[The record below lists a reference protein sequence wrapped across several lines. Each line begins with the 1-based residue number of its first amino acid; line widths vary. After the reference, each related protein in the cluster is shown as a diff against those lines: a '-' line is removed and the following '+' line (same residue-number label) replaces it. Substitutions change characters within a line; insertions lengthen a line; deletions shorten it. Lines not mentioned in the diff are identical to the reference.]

1 MPTSPPLP
9 QSMLSSSPTAPNK
22 YLSIPKNRLLGVHA
36 TTDHTSE
43 TQFNGWQ
50 KKFHEVTTAFNNSP
64 LSQRIGQTVDLEIFA
79 LKLRGVGGDHAA
91 DQLKTTR
98 KMQDWKKE
106 MTYLSLACNHLTS
119 GPEPSHAL
127 QNLTLEVTASVI
139 AAAGG
144 LTAWEELSVEDRV
157 GSFAAK
163 LRTAM
168 MNVGKDVYAELP
180 AEEKRPLDL
189 FVRLGCAMHKDLNAV
204 KGGASVMG
212 PAWIE
217 MGATPPILLA
227 NKENA
232 STLRDIDPDL
242 LEVGLASA
250 AVDELTPAELRALE
264 SSMRGGMK
272 LTSLA
277 GALFNHQD
285 DKRGYHDTYV
295 FYFQQIV
302 GHPLRF
308 PDTSNTRYQSHCAAA
323 AELLT
328 HLPHY
333 IRFLELVRDKKT
345 KPGFTN
351 LEENVYRGL
360 HDPATLTELAV
371 LALYGQAV
379 THPYMRVVRQ
389 TQVNGLDLG
398 PLPDQVKEYIKALI
412 ESPNVLI
419 HPDPADIHTTAMDG
433 QSWENPDAV
442 AAIQKMAPDLPY
454 LKPLLVRFLKGAL
467 ETWERFTIEFAAG
480 GVIDGLSAAERGS
493 VWIMPT
499 NDHNE
504 GILGGDR
511 VWTRQNPNGSEAVF
525 NAEKKAEQN
534 ETEKFME
541 EYLNTEED
549 ERNLRSTARK
559 KEAQHHESERRRQLT
574 EHMVNTAAQNAR
586 EAAEKEQKA
595 ADYREQLRQRELV
608 FDRAA
613 LERMTVAAME
623 AQLEV
628 YRETYKGEIPK
639 TSHIRLREEKLAAL
653 VAAVELH
660 LQRNPHL
667 LTTHDTP
674 NPP

>member
-1 MPTSPPLP
+1 MSTENGRLRGLLAAVHREVRLLKKQLARVPKMVERKLMKERARPITLRLRDKGIYTAQARMLARTLVRFGTLGVSVEGKMSARTVRRALLELGAASDI
-9 QSMLSSSPTAPNK
+9 QTAYEILQAKCFTISGDATTNRNVNKEAQHALIMLSSDDGKSF
-22 YLSIPKNRLLGVHA
+22 IPKNHLLGVHA

-64 LSQRIGQTVDLEIFA
+64 LSPRIGQTVDLEIFA

-91 DQLKTTR
+91 DQLKTMR

-106 MTYLSLACNHLTS
+106 MTYLSLARNHLTS

-127 QNLTLEVTASVI
+127 QNLTSEVTASVI

-144 LTAWEELSVEDRV
+144 LTAWEELSAEDRV
-157 GSFAAK
+157 G
-163 LRTAM
+163 
-168 MNVGKDVYAELP
+168 
-180 AEEKRPLDL
+180 
-189 FVRLGCAMHKDLNAV
+189 RLGCAMHKDLNAV

-232 STLRDIDPDL
+232 STLRDINPDL
-242 LEVGLASA
+242 LEVGLTSA

-264 SSMRGGMK
+264 SSTRGGVK

-295 FYFQQIV
+295 FYFQQII

-345 KPGFTN
+345 KPGFTK

-379 THPYMRVVRQ
+379 THPYMRV
-389 TQVNGLDLG
+389 
-398 PLPDQVKEYIKALI
+398 
-412 ESPNVLI
+412 
-419 HPDPADIHTTAMDG
+419 
-433 QSWENPDAV
+433 
-442 AAIQKMAPDLPY
+442 
-454 LKPLLVRFLKGAL
+454 PLLVRFLKGAL

-493 VWIMPT
+493 VCIMPT

-525 NAEKKAEQN
+525 NAEKKAERN

-559 KEAQHHESERRRQLT
+559 KEAQHHESER
-574 EHMVNTAAQNAR
+574 
-586 EAAEKEQKA
+586 
-595 ADYREQLRQRELV
+595 
-608 FDRAA
+608 
-613 LERMTVAAME
+613 
-623 AQLEV
+623 
-628 YRETYKGEIPK
+628 
-639 TSHIRLREEKLAAL
+639 
-653 VAAVELH
+653 
-660 LQRNPHL
+660 
-667 LTTHDTP
+667 
-674 NPP
+674 